1 MPGRNDRRERM
12 AAVLAARSSP
22 APAPVP
28 APAGT
33 NIELAVQGR
42 RGHVVLNSGE
52 VVPIRYAVV
61 EAGWLVTSHAGLY
74 YARDGRYPVEAQPRD
89 YDAEPELQRA
99 VERRAKALDPWQLL
113 TDSVLPVDG
122 PPIVRGDGVVVSGNG
137 RTQSIRLALA
147 RGLYG
152 EVVEGIRERAG
163 LLRLDVAELAKM
175 REPVLVRMMDADVRD
190 THTLARYG
198 IEMNRDPGQGMSTS
212 ETAVG
217 LSRLITPT
225 VIDQLARIVVEL
237 PDGYRLREFLRLRAR
252 EVAEVLDS
260 GGLIDPRKRAAY
272 FTGDGD
278 LTEAAK
284 DLVETTLAGL
294 TVTSGDVLRHASRA
308 TRERLVRAGIEFLRL
323 RSVGREWDI
332 VEYNSRAV
340 ELVTKAEDEACY
352 LRTLRKS
359 KGEADAGSLVER
371 LVHPERFANV
381 PATIGRNCYED
392 THPAVEA
399 LALCL
404 EQSPREYV
412 ARVSAYASRAL
423 GAWRSMFECLTPPAA
438 FTATIGTFYND
449 VSGIQVLQ
457 VTEARWATLGQ

>member
-1 MPGRNDRRERM
+1 MTLGRKDRRDRM
-12 AAVLAARSSP
+12 ALLLASRAKVAAAVVSTDVQFS
-22 APAPVP
+22 VP
-28 APAGT
+28 
-33 NIELAVQGR
+33 GR

-61 EAGWLVTSHAGLY
+61 EAAWLITSHAGPY
-74 YARDGRYPVEAQPRD
+74 YARDARYPAEAQPRD
-89 YDAEPELQRA
+89 YGAEPELQRA
-99 VERRAKALDPWQLL
+99 VERRAAALDPWQLL

-122 PPIVRGDGVVVSGNG
+122 PPIVRADGVVVSGNG

-152 EVVEGIRERAG
+152 GVAEGIVERAAH
-163 LLRLDVAELAKM
+163 LHLDLAELARM
-175 REPVLVRMMDADVRD
+175 REPVLVRMMEADVRD
-190 THTLARYG
+190 SHTLARYG

-217 LSRLITPT
+217 LARLITPA
-225 VIDQLARIVVEL
+225 VIDRLARIVAEL

-284 DLVETTLAGL
+284 DLVETSLAGL

-308 TRERLVRAGIEFLRL
+308 TRERLVRAGIEFLKL

-332 VEYNSRAV
+332 TEYNSLAV
-340 ELVTKAEDEACY
+340 ELVTRAEDNACY
-352 LRTLRKS
+352 LRSLRKP
-359 KGEADAGSLVER
+359 KGEPDAGSLVER
-371 LVHPERFANV
+371 LVHPGNFANA
-381 PATIGRNCYED
+381 PATIEDNSYEG

-399 LALCL
+399 LALSL

-412 ARVSAYASRAL
+412 ARVSAYASRAV
-423 GAWRSMFECLTPPAA
+423 GAWRSMFECMSPPDA
-438 FTATIGTFYND
+438 FTATIGTFYCC
-449 VSGIQVLQ
+449 GGLQVLR
-457 VTEARWATLGQ
+457 VPEAQWFTLPRK

>member
-1 MPGRNDRRERM
+1 M
-12 AAVLAARSSP
+12 
-22 APAPVP
+22 
-28 APAGT
+28 
-33 NIELAVQGR
+33 
-42 RGHVVLNSGE
+42 
-52 VVPIRYAVV
+52 
-61 EAGWLVTSHAGLY
+61 Y
-74 YARDGRYPVEAQPRD
+74 YARDARYPVEAQPRD
-89 YDAEPELQRA
+89 YGAEPELQRA
-99 VERRAKALDPWQLL
+99 VEKRAAALDPWQLL

-122 PPIVRGDGVVVSGNG
+122 PPIVRSDGVVVSGNG

-147 RGLYG
+147 HGLYG
-152 EVVEGIRERAG
+152 EVVKGIAERAG
-163 LLRLDVAELAKM
+163 LLRLDAAGLARM
-175 REPVLVRMMDADVRD
+175 QEPVLVRVMDADVRD

-225 VIDQLARIVVEL
+225 VIDRLARIVAEL

-272 FTGDGD
+272 FTAEGD

-332 VEYNSRAV
+332 AEYNSRAV

-352 LRTLRKS
+352 LRTLRKTR
-359 KGEADAGSLVER
+359 GEVDAGSLVER

-381 PATIGRNCYED
+381 PPRIGGNCYEG

-399 LALCL
+399 LALSL

-412 ARVSAYASRAL
+412 ARVSAYASRAV
-423 GAWRSMFECLTPPAA
+423 GAWRSMFECMAPPDA
-438 FTATIGTFYND
+438 FTATIGTF
-449 VSGIQVLQ
+449 SGEGESPLVLQ
-457 VTEARWATLGQ
+457 VRQAQWFTMAQ